1 MRLDEAEPEVGQEVR
16 EHVVNDV
23 ELHLAK
29 HDGPEAQESGSAPGV
44 EETMPG
50 SEATPGGF
58 DGGVAGVTAI

>member
-23 ELHLAK
+23 ELHLAY
-29 HDGPEAQESGSAPGV
+29 DAPDAQESGSATGV

-58 DGGVAGVTAI
+58 DSGVAGVTAI